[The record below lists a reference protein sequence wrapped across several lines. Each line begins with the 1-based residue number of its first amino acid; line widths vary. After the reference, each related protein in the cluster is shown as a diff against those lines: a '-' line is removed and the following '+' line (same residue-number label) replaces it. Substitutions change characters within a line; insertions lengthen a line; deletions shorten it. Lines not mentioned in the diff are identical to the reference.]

1 MSQHEPHTAD
11 ESLSPDERRREK
23 AAFDSEQHKE
33 HEEHE
38 EHDVVK
44 TESRPESQRAV
55 DDAPLPDE
63 GPGEAATAAR
73 GPAHAALSA
82 LSKDEVI
89 DRHLRLVADHRRL
102 RQRAEEEKLEA
113 RRSERDRVLL
123 SFFEVVDNVERGLE
137 ASAGE
142 QSVWREGME
151 NIHKQ
156 MLDVISGYGVVPFA
170 PVGEPF
176 DAHEQEAL
184 CMMPAPGKADGTV
197 AQVERKGYRTAER
210 VLRPARV
217 VVVKNA

>member
-11 ESLSPDERRREK
+11 ESLSPDERTSER
-23 AAFDSEQHKE
+23 AAASEE
-33 HEEHE
+33 R
-38 EHDVVK
+38 DVVER
-44 TESRPESQRAV
+44 ESRPGSQRAA

-63 GPGEAATAAR
+63 GASEAATATAAR
-73 GPAHAALSA
+73 GPAHATLSA

-113 RRSERDRVLL
+113 RKSERDRVLL
-123 SFFEVVDNVERGLE
+123 SFFEVVDNLERGLE

-142 QSVWREGME
+142 QGVWREGME